1 MLKNKHYDNIVFLQE
16 YFHGSSNPYMLHK
29 KISPWNMFMTMH
41 LIYPCLFLTLDNC
54 LILFFFFFTV
64 LPLLYF
70 YSFFGL
76 NDSTLF
82 KCSNISYKFWN
93 ILTKFF
99 HKIEHLLTHGSQLN
113 SYERPIWNWINAPFV
128 LFFRYFLWELENIL
142 RYNLTSTISW
152 QHSWNDNTSNSEW
165 CWGDKNKINHMLGKV
180 KRRKECV

>member
-1 MLKNKHYDNIVFLQE
+1 ML
-16 YFHGSSNPYMLHK
+16 
-29 KISPWNMFMTMH
+29 T
-41 LIYPCLFLTLDNC
+41 
-54 LILFFFFFTV
+54 LFFFKNIFMAPQILICCTKNKSLEYVYDHAFNIPMLVLNSRQLSNPFFFSFPTFV
-64 LPLLYF
+64 FLF
-70 YSFFGL
+70 FFGL

-113 SYERPIWNWINAPFV
+113 SYERPIWNWINAQFV

-152 QHSWNDNTSNSEW
+152 QHSWNGNTSNSEW
-165 CWGDKNKINHMLGKV
+165 CWGDKNKINQMLGKIQIRY
-180 KRRKECV
+180 K